1 MKIALMI
8 IMLIINIIIYRSL
21 KVLRQDKY
29 YYLQNKLKKI
39 YYISGIFLLFFNMK
53 IVQFFTAHD
62 NIVLMWLSSIVF
74 FYFFIKVFLHFVLGH
89 HNYKYY
95 HTDSSYNGTVSD
107 KFMGF

>member
-1 MKIALMI
+1 M
-8 IMLIINIIIYRSL
+8 R
-21 KVLRQDKY
+21 RF
-29 YYLQNKLKKI
+29 
-39 YYISGIFLLFFNMK
+39 G
-53 IVQFFTAHD
+53 
-62 NIVLMWLSSIVF
+62 SIVF